1 MKIYETIGY
10 KFEVGKRGGR
20 GREEGGMVDGK
31 IFLEKER
38 VKSWGRV
45 KERRLSLLTVW
56 VGKHGSGKP
65 SRSAPKPF

>member
-31 IFLEKER
+31 IFLEKEW

-45 KERRLSLLTVW
+45 RERRLSLLTVW
-56 VGKHGSGKP
+56 
-65 SRSAPKPF
+65 